1 MSISMA
7 KYAYLSKT
15 TQILK
20 TIING
25 NLTMI

>member
-1 MSISMA
+1 MSINMA

-15 TQILK
+15 RQILK